1 MKLVNKTKNRI
12 IVEQI
17 GIAITFM
24 QKSVGLLDAK
34 EPASLFL
41 KTRFGIHTAGMH
53 FAIDS
58 AILDAD
64 FKVAVMR
71 ENIAPG
77 KFFFWNPK
85 YKNVIELPAGTLAHT
100 ETAIGDVLA
109 LEAGL

>member
-12 IVEQI
+12 VVEEI

-24 QKSVGLLDAK
+24 QKSVGLLNDK

-53 FAIDS
+53 FPIDC

-64 FKVAVMR
+64 FKVVAIR
-71 ENIAPG
+71 ENIQPS

-85 YKNVIELPAGTLAHT
+85 YKNVIELPAGTLART
-100 ETAIGDVLA
+100 ETTLGDILA
-109 LEAGL
+109 LE

>member
-12 IVEQI
+12 VVEEI

-24 QKSVGLLDAK
+24 QKTVGLLDAK

-41 KTRFGIHTAGMH
+41 KTRFGIHTGGMH
-53 FAIDS
+53 FSIDC
-58 AILDAD
+58 AVLDAD
-64 FKVAVMR
+64 FKVCVMR
-71 ENIAPG
+71 HDIQPG

-85 YKNVIELPAGTLAHT
+85 LNNVVELPAGTLART
-100 ETAIGDVLA
+100 ETALGDVLA